1 MKKIWFLKK
10 ILKKIRFSNWKFDLT
25 HKKQLDF
32 KNFWKSQSKFSNLK
46 REKGKDIFF
55 IFEFFMMREKNTKNT
70 QYMKIWDQNT
80 WCMQEH
86 YECQDEH
93 QEHFECQDEHQE
105 LIFEKFLRKEKHARH
120 QT

>member
-1 MKKIWFLKK
+1 MKK
-10 ILKKIRFSNWKFDLT
+10 
-25 HKKQLDF
+25 
-32 KNFWKSQSKFSNLK
+32 
-46 REKGKDIFF
+46 
-55 IFEFFMMREKNTKNT
+55 EKNMKKT
-70 QYMKIWDQNT
+70 QCMKVLDQNK

-105 LIFEKFLRKEKHARH
+105 HFEDHDEHQEHIFEKFLMQRKHARH

>member
-1 MKKIWFLKK
+1 M
-10 ILKKIRFSNWKFDLT
+10 T
-25 HKKQLDF
+25 H
-32 KNFWKSQSKFSNLK
+32 N
-46 REKGKDIFF
+46 
-55 IFEFFMMREKNTKNT
+55 
-70 QYMKIWDQNT
+70 MKIMNQNT

-105 LIFEKFLRKEKHARH
+105 LIFEKVLMQRKHARH

>member
-32 KNFWKSQSKFSNLK
+32 KNFWKSQPKFSNLM
-46 REKGKDIFF
+46 REKGKDIFL
-55 IFEFFMMREKNTKNT
+55 IFEFLMKNMKMM
-70 QYMKIWDQNT
+70 QCMKFLDQNM
-80 WCMQEH
+80 WCMQEC

-105 LIFEKFLRKEKHARH
+105 HIFEKFLMQRKHARH